1 MPRMIVCK
9 ASETEFSKLR
19 ITQAYSKLLRIP
31 DGTAKVVSLA
41 RFGIHEV
48 RMVGRSQ
55 SDFEALLFS
64 LELFD
69 HDAQSPVDSC
79 SCYGIDEGVAAFQDL
94 ISR

>member
-1 MPRMIVCK
+1 MIVRK
-9 ASETEFSKLR
+9 ASEIEFSKLR

-55 SDFEALLFS
+55 SDSEALLFL

>member
-1 MPRMIVCK
+1 MTVCK
-9 ASETEFSKLR
+9 ASEIEFSKLR

-31 DGTAKVVSLA
+31 DGTAKLVSLA

-48 RMVGRSQ
+48 RMLGRSQ
-55 SDFEALLFS
+55 NDSDALLFS

>member
-9 ASETEFSKLR
+9 ASEIEFCKLR
-19 ITQAYSKLLRIP
+19 ITQAYRKLLRIP

-55 SDFEALLFS
+55 SVL
-64 LELFD
+64 
-69 HDAQSPVDSC
+69 
-79 SCYGIDEGVAAFQDL
+79 
-94 ISR
+94 

>member
-1 MPRMIVCK
+1 MIVCK

-55 SDFEALLFS
+55 SDSEALLFS

>member
-9 ASETEFSKLR
+9 ASEIEFSKLR

-55 SDFEALLFS
+55 SDSEALLFS

>member
-1 MPRMIVCK
+1 MIVWK
-9 ASETEFSKLR
+9 ASEIEFSKLR

-41 RFGIHEV
+41 RFGSHEV

-55 SDFEALLFS
+55 NDSDALLFS